1 MLKTNFKDTTKM
13 RRLNKTLHN
22 NNNNL
27 LSSLNYIGQGNNLL
41 ALNSHN
47 ANLIDNAI
55 KHDINYEYK
64 FRDEIFKTISISNL
78 VNYKLSK
85 LDKDNLLF
93 LFVLIDLEYSTNIRS
108 KAKEEMINLRNYAIE
123 PSNKFFERLKQGDF
137 KLVDDMAK
145 STNGD
150 IRKSFASKVC
160 RYLSLNVFNNDFYYA
175 YDTIVK
181 DVLPYYLH
189 YFNVGTL
196 NEAKKWY
203 NELTYEQFHKE
214 MEEMKAKA
222 CPNLTRLQMD
232 HILWYSYK

>member
-1 MLKTNFKDTTKM
+1 MPKTNFKDTTKM
-13 RRLNKTLHN
+13 RSFSKTLHS
-22 NNNNL
+22 NNL

-41 ALNSHN
+41 VLNSHN
-47 ANLIDNAI
+47 AVLIANAI
-55 KHDINYEYK
+55 KNDINYKYK
-64 FRDEIFKTISISNL
+64 FSNEIIKTISISNL

-85 LDKDNLLF
+85 LDKDNLLL
-93 LFVLIDLEYSTNIRS
+93 LFVLIDLEYFTNIWN
-108 KAKEEMINLRNYAIE
+108 KAKKEMINLCDYDIE
-123 PSNKFFERLKQGDF
+123 PSSKFFERLKQGDI

-160 RYLSLNVFNNDFYYA
+160 RYLSSNVFNNDFYYA
-175 YDTIVK
+175 YDTIVR

-189 YFNVGTL
+189 HFNVGTL

-214 MEEMKAKA
+214 MDELKAKV

-232 HILWYSYK
+232 YILWYSYK